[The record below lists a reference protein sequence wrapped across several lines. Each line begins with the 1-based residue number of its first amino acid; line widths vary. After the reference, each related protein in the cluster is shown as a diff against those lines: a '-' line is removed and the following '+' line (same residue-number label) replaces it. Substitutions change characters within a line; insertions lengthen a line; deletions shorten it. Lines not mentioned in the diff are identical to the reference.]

1 MWRCGNMST
10 NRKHQQGGRSGYPLV
25 VCVGYNPRFSDNCR
39 FRKSKGLSHQTS
51 VIGILL
57 FPISTD
63 VPKVLAEAQLNLAQ
77 ASPFHR
83 RRATKLAPL
92 GPSMGAFRRL
102 ESTWRKG
109 ASQGIP
115 IHEQGNTTPRKSFKA
130 CRSHGRRCFPTYC

>member
-1 MWRCGNMST
+1 
-10 NRKHQQGGRSGYPLV
+10 

-39 FRKSKGLSHQTS
+39 FRKFKGLSHQTS

-83 RRATKLAPL
+83 RRATKLAPF

-102 ESTWRKG
+102 EKYMEKG
-109 ASQGIP
+109 
-115 IHEQGNTTPRKSFKA
+115 
-130 CRSHGRRCFPTYC
+130 CFSGYTNP